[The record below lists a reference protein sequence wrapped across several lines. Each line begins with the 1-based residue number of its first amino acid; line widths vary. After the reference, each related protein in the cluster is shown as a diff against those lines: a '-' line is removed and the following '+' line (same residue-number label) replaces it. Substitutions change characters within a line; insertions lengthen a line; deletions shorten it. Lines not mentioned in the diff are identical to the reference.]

1 MPTTPLIKIG
11 EFSFDLQQSILY
23 LGQAELAAEPKVIE
37 LLVYLY
43 QHRERYI
50 GMEELHQAVWR
61 DRVVSDTAVRGTI
74 KKLRALLGDT
84 DLTQARYIK
93 SVSKKG
99 YKLICATEET
109 PPVTQAD
116 SETPYVFSPLN
127 ETLDQQ
133 LLNVSGGYAAEIN
146 PRKDSKFKLHPSSI
160 ILILMLFILVF
171 SLSNSQISVLKYFTQ
186 ANEQP
191 ESRLL
196 SHFPGEKVSLAASS
210 DGRYIAFTGRTSV
223 EQDRQVYLLDNQ
235 TNQIKQTT
243 QTVKNALLVAFV
255 NNTTIAYS
263 NAELGNSTL
272 YLQTLDATQSQAPT
286 TLLSGVYAIVDI
298 KNGPSEDELLVNI
311 QTDKD
316 AAAMY
321 FTLNTQSHA
330 LSRLATVSSSD
341 ENYYQASLSPNKHL
355 LALAKVN
362 AEQQHQLLVVD
373 IITNKLVTE
382 MHLPETVDSIA
393 WHDNTQ
399 LMVLDQY
406 AIALVDIHT
415 QQKTPLL
422 ANEEGLITA
431 LTSVNGADLLLLKS
445 TQARA
450 SRHYV
455 EQNIDLDPASAK
467 LIQVENYVSSMFYST
482 HTEQKWITLLQD
494 NIYSLARF
502 DHEGKQHTVFQTN
515 KTIEILDESLNGMLL
530 LKVAGQLV
538 TVTPTTGEINYL
550 TRSHQLVSDAVFTH
564 DGRHILFGQRVANT
578 WEIEELDLLSL
589 TSQTLLTGYRAIR
602 TLDQG
607 YVIANAQGELSLLRD
622 IHSQPEML
630 NQSIDYTHFN
640 RWYTRN
646 NKVIWTT
653 FDYHFTYLHQLDLDD
668 RAYKVNQERFLKLY
682 PRVSISASGDRV
694 LYLSTQVKNANIE
707 EISFDAITNK

>member
-1 MPTTPLIKIG
+1 MTTPLIKIG

-23 LGQAELAAEPKVIE
+23 LGQVELAAEPKIIE

-43 QHRERYI
+43 QHRERYV
-50 GMEELHQAVWR
+50 GMAELHQAVWR
-61 DRVVSDTAVRGTI
+61 DRVVSDAAVRGTV

-99 YKLICATEET
+99 YKLICTTEET
-109 PPVTQAD
+109 PPVTQD
-116 SETPYVFSPLN
+116 SYETPDVFNPLN
-127 ETLDQQ
+127 KTLDQQ
-133 LLNVSGGYAAEIN
+133 LFNDRGGYVAEISSCRN
-146 PRKDSKFKLHPSSI
+146 STFKPRSSNI

-171 SLSNSQISVLKYFTQ
+171 SLKNSQISVLKYFTQ
-186 ANEQP
+186 TNEQP
-191 ESRLL
+191 ESQQLT
-196 SHFPGEKVSLAASS
+196 HFPGEKMSLAASS

-243 QTVKNALLVAFV
+243 QTVKNAHLVAFI
-255 NNTTIAYS
+255 NNNTIAYS
-263 NAELGNSTL
+263 NAELGNFTL
-272 YLQTLDATQSQAPT
+272 YLQTIDAPQSQAPT

-311 QTDKD
+311 QTNKD

-321 FTLNTQSHA
+321 FTLNTKSHA
-330 LSRLATVSSSD
+330 LNRLATVNSND
-341 ENYYQASLSPNKHL
+341 ENYYQASLSPNKQL
-355 LALAKVN
+355 LALVKVN

-373 IITNKLVTE
+373 IITNELVTE
-382 MHLPETVDSIA
+382 MYLPKTVDSLA
-393 WHDNTQ
+393 WHNNTQ
-399 LMVLDQY
+399 LMVLDRY
-406 AIALVDIHT
+406 AITLVDIHT

-422 ANEEGLITA
+422 ANKEGLITA
-431 LTSVNGADLLLLKS
+431 LTRLNSTDLLLLKT

-467 LIQVENYVSSMFYST
+467 LIQVENNVTSMFYST
-482 HTEQKWITLLQD
+482 HTEQKWSTLLQD

-502 DHEGKQHTVFQTN
+502 DHEGKQHTIFQTN
-515 KTIEILDESLNGMLL
+515 KTMEILDESLNGMLL

-550 TRSHQLVSDAVFTH
+550 TRSHQLISDAVFTH

-578 WEIEELDLLSL
+578 WEIEELDLLNL

-602 TLDQG
+602 ILDQG
-607 YVIANAQGELSLLRD
+607 YVVANAQGELSLLHD
-622 IHSQPEML
+622 IYSQAEML
-630 NQSIDYTHFN
+630 NHSIDYTHLN
-640 RWYTRN
+640 RWYARN
-646 NKVIWTT
+646 NKIIWTT
-653 FDYHFTYLHQLDLDD
+653 FDFHSTYLHQLDLDD
-668 RAYKVNQERFLKLY
+668 RAYKVNQERFFKLY
-682 PRVSISASGDRV
+682 PRVSISPSGNSV
-694 LYLSTQVKNANIE
+694 LYLSTQVKNTNIE
-707 EISFDAITNK
+707 KISFDLITNK